1 MKKPKLPRKKVA
13 KKVVQEKPKIT
24 ADRHKYKVEEGK
36 KVYTFRNK
44 QDVSKN
50 LKITNKK
57 ISKILNGE
65 VEDKYKISLI

>member
-1 MKKPKLPRKKVA
+1 MKRPKMPRKKVV
-13 KKVVQEKPKIT
+13 KKVVAEKPKIV

-57 ISKILNGE
+57 ISKILSGE